1 MGPQIGRQRG
11 VVLFIALIV
20 MVAMSLAAIALIR
33 SVDTTNVLIGNLA
46 FRQSSILPANLA
58 VEQAAAALFAD
69 AALTAPTIDPTTDL
83 AAENYYSTWQGSD
96 DARGIP
102 KQLQTKNDWTLLK
115 TLDVMDTSNANVD
128 PKNKTTV
135 RYVIERMCLAGAA
148 GNPATAQYCDMLAPK
163 VATGTTI
170 HDCDQ
175 PGTAPGSQP
184 GCFSLDPIPFYR
196 VTVRVD
202 GPQNSTSF
210 LQAMLR

>member
-1 MGPQIGRQRG
+1 MKRDMTSPIRRQQG

-69 AALTAPTIDPTTDL
+69 AAPTGVPTIDPTTDL
-83 AAENYYSTWQGSD
+83 PAENYYSTWQAND

-115 TLDVMDTSNANVD
+115 TLDVMDTTNANVD
-128 PKNKTTV
+128 AKNKINM
-135 RYVIERMCLAGAA
+135 RYVIERMCVAGAA
-148 GNPATAQYCDMLAPK
+148 GIQPSPQFCDMLPPK
-163 VATGTTI
+163 QNPGTTV
-170 HDCDQ
+170 HDCAVD
-175 PGTAPGSQP
+175 PG
-184 GCFSLDPIPFYR
+184 GCPKLNPIPFYR
-196 VTVRVD
+196 VTIRVD

>member
-1 MGPQIGRQRG
+1 MNTAKTSPIRRQHG

-33 SVDTTNVLIGNLA
+33 SVDTTNLLVGNLA

-69 AALTAPTIDPTTDL
+69 AAPTGVPTIDPTTDL
-83 AAENYYSTWQGSD
+83 PAENYYSTWQAND

-102 KQLQTKNDWTLLK
+102 KPLQTKGDWGSFGLAKQL
-115 TLDVMDTSNANVD
+115 VDTGTGLNI
-128 PKNKTTV
+128 
-135 RYVIERMCLAGAA
+135 RYVIERMCLAGAS
-148 GNPATAQYCDMLAPK
+148 GIQPSPQFCDMLPPK
-163 VATGTTI
+163 QNPGTTV
-170 HDCDQ
+170 HDCSVD
-175 PGTAPGSQP
+175 PG
-184 GCFSLDPIPFYR
+184 GCPKLNPIPFYR
-196 VTVRVD
+196 VTIRVD